1 MARREDEGDEGG
13 GEQHLDD
20 GHIAIIAAEDLG
32 KGIGMVD
39 AEALGGA
46 YHAEQRETV
55 SRLDQHDER
64 FTVDSPTAKQEKS

>member
-20 GHIAIIAAEDLG
+20 GDIAIIAAEYLR
-32 KGIGMVD
+32 KGVGMVN

-46 YHAEQRETV
+46 YHP
-55 SRLDQHDER
+55 SN
-64 FTVDSPTAKQEKS
+64 EKESADWSI